1 MCCLSEASSHFVVF
15 VCVNPDRKPSRKM
28 KRRNINRLSDYSIT
42 VYFANI
48 RNNAVYLQCKN
59 CKQCQKRYTTYY
71 LFAVFVPVQITT
83 KIPTNKPPNRVTTL
97 PVTAQTT
104 LRITFCLVADKFS
117 RLVILSNIFITCFF
131 RLANMLV
138 SHCLNLYCYF

>member
-83 KIPTNKPPNRVTTL
+83 KIPTNNPYFTKQTVCNTPNILAYNTLATT
-97 PVTAQTT
+97 P
-104 LRITFCLVADKFS
+104 C
-117 RLVILSNIFITCFF
+117 
-131 RLANMLV
+131 
-138 SHCLNLYCYF
+138 